1 MIAVCDTSACSL
13 KPKVHAGV
21 ALLVILAPS
30 LDGGSLAPTEYRRR
44 PFAVRPMIA
53 VWVRKTALSAA
64 GCTQTAIMEH
74 TWASIARSGPDRNR
88 FRRPSVMPGYA
99 M

>member
-1 MIAVCDTSACSL
+1 
-13 KPKVHAGV
+13 VHENV
-21 ALLVILAPS
+21 ALSPILAPQ
-30 LDGGSLAPTEYRRR
+30 LDGGSLAPTEYGQR

-74 TWASIARSGPDRNR
+74 T
-88 FRRPSVMPGYA
+88 
-99 M
+99 